1 MPVAP
6 ETAFRAFTTDFDR
19 WWPRTHHIAAV
30 EMAEAVLE
38 PRPGGRWYE
47 RGTDGSEC
55 EWGEVLE
62 WDPPRRLV
70 LSWNIDGTYTYR
82 AGLEH
87 ASRVT
92 VSFTPLDAGGNPGRA
107 GARRVRAARRRGHP
121 PRRRRQPGRRLGG
134 HAAPLR
140 RDGGGR
146 LTESGTRR
154 YGSGR
159 GLDGLKGRRRP
170 CGSAVALRGR

>member
-1 MPVAP
+1 MTEHLAEPLVAPAPIPPVRVEIDVTVAP

-92 VSFTPLDAGGNPGRA
+92 VSFTPLDAGGTRVELVHDEFERHA
-107 GARRVRAARRRGHP
+107 DGATLRVGVGSP
-121 PRRRRQPGRRLGG
+121 
-134 HAAPLR
+134 
-140 RDGGGR
+140 DGGWGAMLPR
-146 LTESGTRR
+146 FAETAE
-154 YGSGR
+154 
-159 GLDGLKGRRRP
+159 
-170 CGSAVALRGR
+170 AA